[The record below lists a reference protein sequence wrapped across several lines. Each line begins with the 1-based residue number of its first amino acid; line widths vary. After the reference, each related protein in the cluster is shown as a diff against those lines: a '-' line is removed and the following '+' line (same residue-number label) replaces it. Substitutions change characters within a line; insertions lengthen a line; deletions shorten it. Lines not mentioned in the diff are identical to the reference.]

1 MNGLELTALAKELI
15 ENGYIVYGW
24 KNKMYNRS
32 WYPEDFTS
40 LIVATKENN
49 GKILSLRHGD
59 FFGCKYGID
68 YIKEREFGSG
78 CKVGESSDFS
88 VELVEKYINGPIPSW
103 VKVNDKMPRRYMN
116 IEECVNNFINKG
128 LFHKLEL
135 NDEQFKLLEK

>member
-1 MNGLELTALAKELI
+1 MGI
-15 ENGYIVYGW
+15 
-24 KNKMYNRS
+24 
-32 WYPEDFTS
+32 
-40 LIVATKENN
+40 
-49 GKILSLRHGD
+49 
-59 FFGCKYGID
+59 FFGCEYGID
-68 YIKEREFGSG
+68 YIPERKFGSG
-78 CKVGESSDFS
+78 CTVGESSDFS